1 MNMRKI
7 FLSLFALTVA
17 VAANAF
23 TLRMQNVDAPDPTKT
38 NVDVTADV
46 NDVFGDG
53 KVAVHFD
60 SENKTIEITFDNA
73 SLKGTNAQEVFRF
86 DGDVD
91 YNKIIVHMKG
101 TNSIVSTAGKP
112 IYVMN
117 SSVIFNAD
125 SKNAVLN
132 VSGSSIIAQLQN
144 NANLAFGMEGEI
156 FDLNITTTSS
166 NQPVFYGAGGSG
178 YDQNLFMYFVNVNFT
193 TTGNNQLTL
202 DLEGLTAI
210 GKLSNNVVV
219 ASDKEFQ
226 KDGNPYK
233 GDLAI
238 TAPYP
243 VMINDAYIFPDNA
256 ADFKPTGLSNG
267 KISYDPAKKV
277 LTLDDVSLGGYI
289 IMPTTGATI
298 YCKNSITI
306 NNPGKEN
313 LPRISLGE
321 NGKIT
326 GDEDASLT
334 LYCSG
339 ECSAIDADGNLEIS
353 GLKKLETYAAAHAI
367 EGNASALE
375 NVLKIG
381 CPMQLYC
388 KEYAKPV
395 YGFSNIIVSDLDLAL
410 SASSEVFVYNT
421 SERAFV
427 DKADPAIY
435 AEYIA
440 YEYPAYLTFYEYP
453 VNAKNMTDIKIAGAE
468 GKASYDKAKN
478 QLTLNGF
485 KETSIVPTVCIYG
498 FRDNLN
504 IVLMGTNE
512 ISASGN
518 AIETNGFDITI
529 EGPGSLKATS
539 EYSAGIYVPEKKKL
553 TISKSATVEVVGYDG
568 VKSGVTMTCNPGGMD
583 PGDYELTGDA
593 SELEINNAT
602 LIAKTTQTDSYYAA
616 IQGFKIPTLK
626 DAKLVTK
633 DARFAYECNMS
644 DALAGVAINNE
655 YAREATIEKTGASA
669 IENTSAQ
676 SVKGQKTIIDGQLY
690 ILVGEHTYDAQ
701 GQMVK

>member
-1 MNMRKI
+1 MRKI
-7 FLSLFALTVA
+7 FLSLFALCTA

-23 TLRMQNVDAPDPTKT
+23 TLRMQNVDASDPDRR
-38 NVDVTADV
+38 NVDVTADE

-60 SENKTIEITFDNA
+60 SENKEIKVTFDNA

-86 DGDVD
+86 EGDANYYSATV
-91 YNKIIVHMKG
+91 YLKG
-101 TNSIVSTAGKP
+101 TNSIASSAGKCL
-112 IYVMN
+112 YVQN
-117 SSVIFNAD
+117 GTLSFVAKSQ
-125 SKNAVLN
+125 NAVLN
-132 VSGSSIIAQLQN
+132 ISGTSIIAQLQD
-144 NANLAFGMEGEI
+144 NACLVLGSAYHEI
-156 FDLNITTTSS
+156 FDVNITTSSS
-166 NQPVFYGAGGSG
+166 NQPVFYGAGVGIQSLQTG
-178 YDQNLFMYFVNVNFT
+178 LANVNIQ

-202 DLEGLTAI
+202 DLEGVTTI
-210 GKLSNNVVV
+210 GKLSNDVVIFG
-219 ASDKEFQ
+219 DKEFR

-233 GDLAI
+233 GNLTI
-238 TAPYP
+238 TSPYP
-243 VMINDAYIFPDNA
+243 VRIKYDYINPDNA
-256 ADFKPTGLSNG
+256 ADFKPAGLTNG
-267 KISYDPAKKV
+267 KISYNPATKT
-277 LTLDDVSLGGYI
+277 LTLDDVQLNSDIL
-289 IMPTTGATI
+289 IMTSDATV
-298 YCKNSITI
+298 YCKNSNTI
-306 NNPGKEN
+306 SNPGKEN

-326 GDEDASLT
+326 GDEDAYLT
-334 LYCSG
+334 IYCGG

-353 GLKKLETYAAAHAI
+353 GLKKLDTYAAANAI

-395 YGFSNIIVSDLDLAL
+395 YGFSNIIVSDPDLAL

-427 DKADPAIY
+427 DKNDPAIY

-440 YEYPAYLTFYEYP
+440 YEYPTYLTFYEYP

-468 GKASYDKAKN
+468 GKASYDKATNK
-478 QLTLNGF
+478 LTLNGF

-498 FRDNLN
+498 FKDNLN

-539 EYSAGIYVPEKKKL
+539 GYNAGIYVPEKKKL
-553 TISKSATVEVVGYDG
+553 TISKSATVEVVGSDG
-568 VKSGVTMTCNPGGMD
+568 VKSGATMTCNPGGMD

-602 LIAKTTQTDSYYAA
+602 LIAKTTEPYSYYAA

-633 DARFAYECNMS
+633 DARFAFECNMS

-655 YAREATIEKTGASA
+655 YAREATIEKTGSTA
-669 IENTSAQ
+669 IENTSIHAI
-676 SVKGQKTIIDGQLY
+676 KGQKTIINGQLF

-701 GQMVK
+701 GQMVH